1 MLRKNTKFLKQL
13 TTNDDVKERK
23 RERKTKKLKQHY
35 HNNKI
40 NNQKGSRSTLS
51 VKTHQ
56 LPRRLFGE

>member
-1 MLRKNTKFLKQL
+1 MLRKNTKFPKQP

-23 RERKTKKLKQHY
+23 RERQTKKLKQHY